1 MKELGNKSRTL
12 NKLENKGKIIAIS
25 SPSGGGK
32 TSVIKQI
39 LKDFPDIVFSV
50 SVTTRPKRANEVN
63 GKDYF
68 FVSDAEFEKRIKNNE
83 FIEWERF
90 YDYYYGTLKSF
101 VDDNINIGKS
111 VLFEVDVKGALSLKK
126 IYPDSILIFIDPP
139 SFDELV
145 TRLKNRKTE
154 SELDLQ
160 KRIDR
165 ANMELSFKKDFD
177 YIFVNDKLDKVYFSI
192 KKLIKEKIN
201 KE

>member
-1 MKELGNKSRTL
+1 
-12 NKLENKGKIIAIS
+12 LENKGKIIAVS

-32 TSVIKQI
+32 TSVVKKL
-39 LKDFPDIVFSV
+39 LKDFPDIVFSI
-50 SVTTRPKRANEVN
+50 SVTTRPKRSNEVN
-63 GKDYF
+63 GVDYF
-68 FVSDAEFEKRIKNNE
+68 FVSDKEFEQRIKNNE

-101 VDDNINIGKS
+101 VEDNINAGKS

-139 SFDELV
+139 SFDELIV
-145 TRLKNRKTE
+145 RLKNRKTE
-154 SELDLQ
+154 NDSDLQ

-165 ANMELSFKKDFD
+165 AKMELSFKQDFD
-177 YIFVNDKLDKVYFSI
+177 YIFVNDELNKVY
-192 KKLIKEKIN
+192 KNVRKLISEKIN

>member
-1 MKELGNKSRTL
+1 M
-12 NKLENKGKIIAIS
+12 ENRGKIIAVS

-32 TSVIKQI
+32 TSVVKQV

-50 SVTTRPKRANEVN
+50 SVTTRPKRSNEIN
-63 GKDYF
+63 GVDYF
-68 FVSDAEFEKRIKNNE
+68 FVNDEEFEKKIKNDE

-111 VLFEVDVKGALSLKK
+111 VIFEVDVKGALSLKK
-126 IYPDSILIFIDPP
+126 IYPESILIFIDPP
-139 SFDELV
+139 TYEELV

-154 SELDLQ
+154 SATDLQ

-165 ANMELSFKKDFD
+165 VKMELSFKKDFD
-177 YIFVNDKLDKVYFSI
+177 YIFVNDELQKVYKSV
-192 KKLIKEKIN
+192 KSLIKEIIN

>member
-1 MKELGNKSRTL
+1 LKELGNKSRTL

>member
-1 MKELGNKSRTL
+1 M
-12 NKLENKGKIIAIS
+12 ENKGKIIAVS

-32 TSVIKQI
+32 TSVVKKL
-39 LKDFPDIVFSV
+39 LKDFPDIVFSI
-50 SVTTRPKRANEVN
+50 SVTTRPKRSNEVN
-63 GKDYF
+63 GVDYF
-68 FVSDAEFEKRIKNNE
+68 FVSDKEFEQRIKNNE

-101 VDDNINIGKS
+101 VEDNINMGKS

-139 SFDELV
+139 SFDELIV
-145 TRLKNRKTE
+145 RLKNRKTE
-154 SELDLQ
+154 NDSDLQ

-165 ANMELSFKKDFD
+165 AKMELSFKKDFD
-177 YIFVNDKLDKVYFSI
+177 YIFVNDELNKVY
-192 KKLIKEKIN
+192 KNVRKLISEKIN

>member
-1 MKELGNKSRTL
+1 LKELGNKSRTL

-63 GKDYF
+63 GIDYF

-101 VDDNINIGKS
+101 VDDNITIGKS

-165 ANMELSFKKDFD
+165 AKMELSFKKDFD

>member
-1 MKELGNKSRTL
+1 LESR
-12 NKLENKGKIIAIS
+12 GKIIAVS

-32 TSVIKQI
+32 TSVVKQI

-50 SVTTRPKRANEVN
+50 SVTTRPIRLNEVN
-63 GKDYF
+63 GVDYF
-68 FVSDAEFEKRIKNNE
+68 FVNDEEFEKKIKNNE

-101 VDDNINIGKS
+101 VDHNIRIGKS
-111 VLFEVDVKGALSLKK
+111 VIFEVDVKGAVSLKK
-126 IYPDSILIFIDPP
+126 IYPESFLIFIDPP
-139 SFDELV
+139 SFEELV

-154 SELDLQ
+154 SESDLQ

-165 ANMELSFKKDFD
+165 AKMELSFKKDFD
-177 YIFVNDKLDKVYFSI
+177 YIFVNDELQKVYKSV
-192 KKLIKEKIN
+192 KNLIKEIIN